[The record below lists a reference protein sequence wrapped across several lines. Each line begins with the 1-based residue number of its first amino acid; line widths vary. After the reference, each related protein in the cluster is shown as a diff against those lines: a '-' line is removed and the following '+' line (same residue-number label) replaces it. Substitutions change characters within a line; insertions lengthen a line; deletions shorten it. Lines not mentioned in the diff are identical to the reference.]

1 MAEKILSRSCVFAKI
16 GELVQGK
23 LTPTEDFIIPGISS
37 TKFCTKTFI
46 YQADNQSEFQI
57 PENVFPALYLYKR
70 LVDGEDLERFTRTD
84 FENKEAIKAFV
95 YENMPNVKIVQHS
108 NIPIGKG
115 LSAGST
121 NIMGV
126 LLALNKFYSTKFGK
140 QLLYRITAKILPADP
155 VLDLEID
162 RIFNPLRGEKVFN
175 LVPKQFGIIYFDSD
189 PETILDPYQI
199 FQNFDYNSGDYV
211 AFNEILEH
219 YQNGSV
225 NNDNNLVF
233 KAITKS
239 AIINQSALPKL
250 HFDEMLHYA
259 ENNKMGVFV
268 GHTGTVMGMVM
279 EAERLATELAPAQEF
294 ITKHWNVRAYYD
306 ACEQSVIQIA

>member
-46 YQADNQSEFQI
+46 YQADHQAEFQI

-70 LVDGEDLERFTRTD
+70 LVDGDNLDSFSRNDFNDTD
-84 FENKEAIKAFV
+84 AVKAFV
-95 YENMPNVKIVQHS
+95 YEKMPNVKIVQHS

-140 QLLYRITAKILPADP
+140 EMLYRITAKILPADP

-175 LVPKQFGIIYFDSD
+175 LIPKQFGVIYFDSE
-189 PETILDPYQI
+189 PNTVLDPYQI
-199 FQNFDYNSGDYV
+199 FQNFDYKSADYV

-239 AIINQSALPKL
+239 AVINQSALPKL
-250 HFDEMLHYA
+250 HFNEMLQYA
-259 ENNKMGVFV
+259 EDNKMGVFV
-268 GHTGTVMGMVM
+268 GHTGTVMGLVM
-279 EAERLATELAPAQEF
+279 EAKRLPLELPKAQQF
-294 ITKHWNVRAYYD
+294 ITQHWNVRAYYD
-306 ACEQSVIQIA
+306 ACEKSVIQIA